1 MGYVLVP
8 MLCVGTHHMGALR
21 PGSNNTDW
29 TQSVQPF
36 GYNAEHC
43 NQYIL
48 VLSETMAEARLSNRT
63 G

>member
-1 MGYVLVP
+1 MVHILVP
-8 MLCVGTHHMGALR
+8 TLCVGTHPMGALR
-21 PGSNNTDW
+21 PGSSNTDW

-48 VLSETMAEARLSNRT
+48 VLSKSMTEATLFHRR